1 MCMVIESIHIH
12 ATLIF
17 RMRMMILNTKVSRQH
32 KSSFRSHLT
41 GYMFISPWLIGLLV
55 FTIGP
60 IIYSLFLSF
69 TQYNLL
75 SPPQWIG
82 IDNYKQIF
90 LTDDLFYKSLW
101 VTFLYVITSV
111 PLKLIFALFIAVL
124 LNRSMRGIGAY
135 RLLFYLPS
143 LVGTSVA
150 VAYMWKNIFDVDG
163 LVNRILGTV
172 GINGPSWL
180 TDPSYSLYSLSLLTA
195 WQFGS
200 AMLIFLAGLK
210 QIPESLYEAA
220 SIDGATKLQQFF
232 KITAPMLSSVVFFN
246 LIMQMINSFTQ
257 FTQGYIIT
265 KGGPLNSTL
274 FYSLY
279 LYKRGFQFFQMG
291 YASAL
296 AWILLIIIGI
306 FMLVIFK
313 TSKSWVFY
321 ESEGE

>member
-1 MCMVIESIHIH
+1 M
-12 ATLIF
+12 
-17 RMRMMILNTKVSRQH
+17 NTRTRSQQ
-32 KSSFRSHLT
+32 KSSIRTHLT
-41 GYMFISPWLIGLLV
+41 GYLFLSPWLIGLLV

-60 IIYSLFLSF
+60 IVYSLYLSF

-75 SPPQWIG
+75 SAPHWIG
-82 IDNYKQIF
+82 LDNYKQIF
-90 LTDDLFYKSLW
+90 SSDDLFYKSLN
-101 VTFLYVITSV
+101 VTFLYVFTSV
-111 PLKLIFALFIAVL
+111 PLKLIFALVIAVL
-124 LNRSMRGIGAY
+124 LNRSMRWIGMY

-163 LVNRILGTV
+163 LINKILGIV
-172 GINGPSWL
+172 GITGPSWL

-220 SIDGATKLQQFF
+220 SIDGASKLQQFYR
-232 KITAPMLSSVVFFN
+232 ITAPMLSSVVFFN
-246 LIMQMINSFTQ
+246 LIMQLINSFTQ
-257 FTQGYIIT
+257 FTQGYIVT

-306 FMLVIFK
+306 FMLIIFK
-313 TSKSWVFY
+313 TSKSWVYY
-321 ESEGE
+321 ESGGE